1 MQKDV
6 IVIGGGCAGMIAA
19 LEAEANGAAVV
30 LLDRGALGIGTN
42 SALSNGIFA
51 GPNPNCT
58 PEEYIAV
65 TMEIGKGLNLHSLVR
80 LVTDEAPQAF
90 SHLCSL
96 GLELEELSGRYIIK
110 SPRPDIIPGLTLV
123 KALAAKVRNLSRI
136 DVMTGIYVT
145 EILRNDEKVCGVK
158 GFSKAGEEVII
169 SGPAV
174 VLATGGAGA
183 IYLRNDNQ
191 KTIMGQGYFLA
202 AKAGIELWDMEFV
215 QFFPLVIAEPG
226 LPSQAVFSP
235 HPKGTRV
242 INDHGEDV
250 LQKHEI
256 GDLNE
261 AIKTKRDELSAAL
274 FQEGLKRPVYIDY
287 RKVPSSA
294 WERHPLSLLKRIHFD
309 FQNKPLAVS
318 PAAHFFMG
326 GVGTDEN
333 GQTSLPGLFAC
344 GEVVWGLHGANRM
357 AGNALTETIVFGRI
371 AGRNAAHY
379 ALAHRLSALNSKG
392 LLKDFSRH
400 IFSSKETLPNIRRQI
415 KEVAWKCAGVVRSEE
430 GMKEGLTKLKG
441 LERELKGIIPL
452 TIPDRKLKDDLA
464 SAAFVLKAIF
474 TASLSR
480 KESRGAFIREDFPQ
494 QNDLHWRKNSCLIY
508 DIQKDN
514 FSLNHCAH
522 D

>member
-1 MQKDV
+1 MLKD
-6 IVIGGGCAGMIAA
+6 IIILGGGCAGIIAA
-19 LEAEANGAAVV
+19 LEANKNGASVMLIGRSAI
-30 LLDRGALGIGTN
+30 GIGTN
-42 SALSNGIFA
+42 SSLSNGIFA
-51 GPNPNCT
+51 GPTPETT
-58 PEEYIAV
+58 PEEYIRK
-65 TMEIGKGLNLHSLVR
+65 TLDSGKGLNRESWVNMMAK
-80 LVTDEAPQAF
+80 EAPQAF
-90 SHLCSL
+90 SLLRSL
-96 GLELEELSGRYIIK
+96 GLELEEITGRYIAK
-110 SPRPDIIPGLTLV
+110 PSRPDVIPGITLMKV
-123 KALAAKVRNLSRI
+123 LADRIKQTSKIEVVRDFYI
-136 DVMTGIYVT
+136 T
-145 EILRNDEKVCGVK
+145 EILKNEGKVYGVK
-158 GFSKAGEEVII
+158 GFDKTGEESVIEASAI
-169 SGPAV
+169 I
-174 VLATGGAGA
+174 LATGGAGA

-326 GVGTDEN
+326 GVRTDEN

-392 LLKDFSRH
+392 LLKDLSRH

-415 KEVAWKCAGVVRSEE
+415 REVAWKCAGVVRSEE

-494 QNDLHWRKNSCLIY
+494 QDDLNWRKNSCLVYSI
-508 DIQKDN
+508 DEDN
-514 FSLNHCAH
+514 FSLIHYAI
-522 D
+522 

>member
-1 MQKDV
+1 MQRKI
-6 IVIGGGCAGMIAA
+6 IVVGGGCAGIIAA
-19 LEAEANGAAVV
+19 LEANKNGASVMLIGRSAI
-30 LLDRGALGIGTN
+30 GIGTN

-51 GPNPNCT
+51 GPT
-58 PEEYIAV
+58 PQTTSEEYIQRTLEA
-65 TMEIGKGLNLHSLVR
+65 GKGLNRESWVNLVAE
-80 LVTDEAPQAF
+80 EAPQAF
-90 SHLCSL
+90 SLLSSF
-96 GLELEELSGRYIIK
+96 GLELEEITGRYIVK
-110 SPRPDIIPGLTLV
+110 PSRPDVIPGITLM
-123 KALAAKVRNLSRI
+123 KGLATQIKGSSGIEVVRDFYI
-136 DVMTGIYVT
+136 T
-145 EILRNDEKVCGVK
+145 EILRNEEKVYGVK
-158 GFSKAGEEVII
+158 GFDKTGEESIVEA
-169 SGPAV
+169 SAV

-183 IYLRNDNQ
+183 VYLRNDNQ
-191 KTIMGQGYFLA
+191 KTMMGQGYLLA

-326 GVGTDEN
+326 GVRTDEN

-379 ALAHRLSALNSKG
+379 ALAHRLSASNSKK
-392 LLKDFSRH
+392 LYKDFSEP
-400 IFSSKETLPNIRRQI
+400 ILSSKETLPRIRRQI
-415 KEVAWKCAGVVRSEE
+415 REISWKSGGVVRSED
-430 GMKEGLTKLKG
+430 GMREGLTKLTE
-441 LERELKGIIPL
+441 LEREMKQIIPQ
-452 TIPDRKLKDDLA
+452 TISDRKLKYDLT
-464 SAAFVLKAIF
+464 SATFVLKAIF

-494 QNDLHWRKNSCLIY
+494 QDDLNWRKNSCLVYSI
-508 DIQKDN
+508 DEDN
-514 FSLNHCAH
+514 FSLIHYAI
-522 D
+522 